1 MRRTPGIKL
10 RAACVLAV
18 AVVGIALPVRT
29 QWFGGTTAAATRA
42 AQVVPVARIVPLR
55 PAATRAAHVV
65 PASGVVPLRP
75 AATKVVTINNFAFSP
90 MTVTVRAGA
99 TVMWVNMQT
108 GVPHTST
115 SNATPPVWDSGT
127 LQPGQSFS
135 FTFTTR
141 GVFKYHCSIHHFMHG
156 TVIVR

>member
-18 AVVGIALPVRT
+18 AVVGVALPVQT
-29 QWFGGTTAAATRA
+29 HWFGGTTE
-42 AQVVPVARIVPLR
+42 
-55 PAATRAAHVV
+55 AATRAAHAV
-65 PASGVVPLRP
+65 PAAASLRP
-75 AATKVVTINNFAFSP
+75 ATIKVVTINNFAFSP
-90 MTVTVRAGA
+90 MTVTVTAGT

-135 FTFTTR
+135 FTFTTKGIFR
-141 GVFKYHCSIHHFMHG
+141 YHCSIHHFMHG
-156 TVIVR
+156 TVIVRS